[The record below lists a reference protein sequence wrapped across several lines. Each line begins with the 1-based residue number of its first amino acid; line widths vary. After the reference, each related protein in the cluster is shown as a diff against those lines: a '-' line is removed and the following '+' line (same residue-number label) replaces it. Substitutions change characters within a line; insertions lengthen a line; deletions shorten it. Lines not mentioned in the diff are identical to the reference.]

1 MAMVNKEYL
10 LKAFDAFN
18 DTEHAPKGWMN
29 AMRTA
34 REIVED
40 APVIKAEKFGTVAHV
55 VPEVLK
61 ATPEK
66 ITADLLKDFAV
77 SMHAVGAITINKEYE
92 PPTGLVRISIQTL
105 PMVRGEGNGI

>member
-1 MAMVNKEYL
+1 MAFVNKEYL
-10 LKAFDAFN
+10 LKAFGAFN
-18 DTEHAPKGWMN
+18 DEEHAPEGWMS

-40 APVIKAEKFGTVAHV
+40 APVIKAEKFGRVAKV

-61 ATPEK
+61 TAPEK

-77 SMHAVGAITINKEYE
+77 AMYAAGAITINSEYE
-92 PPTGLVRISIQTL
+92 PPTNMMRIAIKTL